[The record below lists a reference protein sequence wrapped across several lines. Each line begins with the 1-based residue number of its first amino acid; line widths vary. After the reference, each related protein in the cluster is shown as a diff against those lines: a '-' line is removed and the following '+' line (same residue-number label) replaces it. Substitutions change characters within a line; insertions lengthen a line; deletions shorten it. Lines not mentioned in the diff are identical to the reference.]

1 MTTNNNHASF
11 KLSQVKRIV
20 VKVGTSLIAPHT
32 GIDEETIAHLSHDI
46 VTLKKADK
54 EVLLVSSG
62 AVGAGLTKL
71 GLTMRPKTLPELQAA
86 ASIGQA
92 ALMHTYEKI
101 FAETNNLVA
110 QVLLTHDDLQNR
122 KRYLNAKAT
131 LEQLLAWGIVPIINE
146 NDVVV
151 SDEIRFGDNDTLAAL
166 VVNLVVADLLVI
178 LTDQEGLYTAD
189 PRLDSQAL
197 LVQEAL
203 ATDPKLKG
211 MAGGPG
217 HAFSRGGMLTK
228 ILAAERAARSGAR
241 TIICSGK
248 TKNVLSL
255 LLLENRPMGTLLQ
268 AHLPLQAARKRWL
281 ADQLKPKGK
290 VWVDRGAELA
300 LQSGAS
306 LLPVGVHKIEGQFER
321 GDLIVC
327 VNDDHQE
334 IGRGLTN
341 YSAEEARRIIG
352 KSSHKIIEILGY
364 SEGEELIHRD
374 NFTLLS
380 S

>member
-1 MTTNNNHASF
+1 
-11 KLSQVKRIV
+11 
-20 VKVGTSLIAPHT
+20 
-32 GIDEETIAHLSHDI
+32 
-46 VTLKKADK
+46 
-54 EVLLVSSG
+54 
-62 AVGAGLTKL
+62 
-71 GLTMRPKTLPELQAA
+71 MRPKTLPELQAA

-146 NDVVV
+146 NDAVV

-189 PRLDSQAL
+189 PRLDSQAS

-203 ATDPKLKG
+203 ATDPKLKA

-241 TIICSGK
+241 TVICSGK

-268 AHLPLQAARKRWL
+268 AHLPMQAARKRWL

-290 VWVDRGAELA
+290 VWIDRGAELA

-306 LLPVGVHKIEGQFER
+306 LLPVGVYKIEGQFER

-327 VNDDHQE
+327 INDDHQE
-334 IGRGLTN
+334 IGRGLSN

-352 KSSHKIIEILGY
+352 KPSHKIVDILGY

-374 NFTLLS
+374 NFTLLLS